1 MSRVIVPC
9 VLELGS
15 VIDNHLHCACSTDLQ
30 VARDIVKEKAA
41 AQSFQAKAEVRV
53 NRLTSVTVRAPD
65 VLRSA
70 SSPLPTAPQI
80 SSFQRQLCTQLRLL
94 RQRETRE
101 ELLSQWRQ
109 TMSAP
114 EWCVQRFSPGHL
126 AIP

>member
-53 NRLTSVTVRAPD
+53 NRWTSVTVRAPERASLCSLTSVCRATD
-65 VLRSA
+65 IIVPEAVVLAASA
-70 SSPLPTAPQI
+70 AAPARDAGGAVV
-80 SSFQRQLCTQLRLL
+80 SVATDHEC
-94 RQRETRE
+94 
-101 ELLSQWRQ
+101 
-109 TMSAP
+109 A
-114 EWCVQRFSPGHL
+114 
-126 AIP
+126 